1 MRVGILLGGVQARS
15 KDLEKIA
22 KALARGLEKNKTPA
36 LVETFD
42 MYQEMNK
49 ICSYYDYIII
59 GSESLTF
66 FGGKIPSVVS
76 QFLGNAGSL
85 SGKRCL
91 AFISKKGMR
100 KVKTLQVLMKAMES
114 EGMYIK
120 NSDIISNENLAFV
133 LGKRLVLEQ

>member
-15 KDLEKIA
+15 KDLEKLA
-22 KALARGLEKNKTPA
+22 RALARGLDKNKTPA
-36 LVETFD
+36 VVETFD

-49 ICSYYDYIII
+49 ICSYYDYIIV

-66 FGGKIPSVVS
+66 FGGKIPPVVK
-76 QFLGNAGSL
+76 QFLGNAGTL

-91 AFISKKGMR
+91 AFITKKGMR
-100 KVKTLQVLMKAMES
+100 KVKTLQTLMKAMES
-114 EGMYIK
+114 EGMYLK